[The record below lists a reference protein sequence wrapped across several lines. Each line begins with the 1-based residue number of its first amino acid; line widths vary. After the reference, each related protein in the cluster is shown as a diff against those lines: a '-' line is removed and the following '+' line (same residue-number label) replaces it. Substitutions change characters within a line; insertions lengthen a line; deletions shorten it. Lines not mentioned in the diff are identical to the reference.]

1 MGTLPS
7 TGRGDSRSQRR
18 DRRTLP
24 GRARGEQGVALVE
37 FAILLPVLVLLVF
50 VTIDVGRVFRVDE
63 QLKNAAW
70 EAANFAQY
78 HPWAQ
83 GVNAH
88 CSAPNT
94 VDWHAQAEGGHSDF
108 VVTVNPSAAALTSCP
123 TSNPEATSGAF
134 APFAS
139 GQDITITVTEPNFK
153 LLTTLA
159 THIIPSLTPKATV
172 TVKIQ

>member
-1 MGTLPS
+1 MGRLPS
-7 TGRGDSRSQRR
+7 TGRGDDPSQRR
-18 DRRTLP
+18 DRSTLP

-88 CSAPNT
+88 CSAAPNS
-94 VDWHAQAEGGHSDF
+94 AI
-108 VVTVNPSAAALTSCP
+108 SAAHFHCTDVREPIA
-123 TSNPEATSGAF
+123 
-134 APFAS
+134 APHSAR
-139 GQDITITVTEPNFK
+139 
-153 LLTTLA
+153 
-159 THIIPSLTPKATV
+159 
-172 TVKIQ
+172 